1 MNKLIYCAFLGLA
14 LAAPATARPAPE
26 VGAPA
31 QVSRL
36 LACRALTD
44 GVARLACF
52 DRETASMAGAI
63 ATKDLVVIDR
73 ERVREARKGLFGFSV
88 PSFGG
93 LFGGGD
99 AAEES
104 QLTGIVA
111 TANRNADGGWT
122 VHLQDGS
129 VWTQVDDTPVAL
141 APKPGTRVLITRAA
155 MGSFKL
161 KLGSQPNYRAKR
173 IG

>member
-1 MNKLIYCAFLGLA
+1 MNKLIYNAFLGLV
-14 LAAPATARPAPE
+14 LATPAAARTVPDT
-26 VGAPA
+26 GTPA

-44 GVARLACF
+44 GAARLACF

-63 ATKDLVVIDR
+63 AAKDLVVVDR

-88 PSFGG
+88 PSIGN
-93 LFGGGD
+93 LLGGGD
-99 AAEES
+99 AAEDS
-104 QLTGIVA
+104 QLSGTVA
-111 TANRNADGGWT
+111 SANRNADGGWT
-122 VHLQDGS
+122 VRLQDGS

-161 KLGSQPNYRAKR
+161 KLGNQPNYRAKR

>member
-1 MNKLIYCAFLGLA
+1 MNKLIFNASLGLV
-14 LAAPATARPAPE
+14 LATPAAARTAPDT
-26 VGAPA
+26 GTPA
-31 QVSRL
+31 QVARL
-36 LACRALTD
+36 LGCRALAD
-44 GVARLACF
+44 GAARLACF

-63 ATKDLVVIDR
+63 ATKDLVVVDR
-73 ERVREARKGLFGFSV
+73 ERVRAARKGLFGFSV

-99 AAEES
+99 AAEDS
-104 QLTGIVA
+104 QLAGIVA
-111 TANRNADGGWT
+111 SANRNADGGWT
-122 VHLQDGS
+122 VRLQDGS

-141 APKPGTRVLITRAA
+141 APKPGTPVLITRAA

-161 KLGSQPNYRAKR
+161 KLGKQPNYRAKR